1 MKGFEKTIKA
11 PAPEIV
17 KIEIE
22 TECPA
27 EEPPIIVIKQEKT
40 PEKVTEDIYE
50 FKEPE
55 PFEFEARKSEE
66 KKKRLTTH
74 RIFDDLPQLKL
85 SPTPQSTDLVSSI
98 SASTSKSPVQTS
110 SNIITPVNMTVI
122 TAAEEDD
129 SPKSHLDSAFDK
141 LCESENYNVDNSSK
155 DSVEKEGETLSLFS
169 ELAGEDSG
177 DRLLISEAEDSQEPL
192 FTYHKQEIFPDKS
205 FLLFKGFTP
214 AKNQETYSKKDA
226 TNKMRGD
233 IDDEFTNSPVLKG
246 EQSSDEDPIDA
257 AIQRVNAHSMS
268 DDSNDGELLI
278 KTPATPTP
286 PAGSILFPKAPEVK
300 PTVEIK
306 VSPKEETISKQ
317 EEQIP
322 ESAVESPKPKQEAQ
336 STNLVII
343 KESAP
348 IIVKNKEQIIILP
361 QEVIEPVSSKFSE
374 DSDSQLDLK
383 SESEGAASYTDVIMP
398 EPPAFLIHKE
408 GPSIAEK
415 VLRAISSA
423 KRAATPTPKENVKA
437 PKGDAPKLTK
447 ITLPKSQAAKL
458 SAITVQTSS
467 TMESSKLVST
477 MDTTKLN
484 TIEID
489 IAQEP
494 LHSHKDL
501 AKVSPRISPK
511 ISPRISPKISPK
523 ISPRLDVKPKE
534 SAPTTVS
541 EAFAKL
547 DLPSKPDCLPLLP
560 TKREGMERR
569 KSGSEQGLGGKSN
582 KVLCETIQKL
592 SSQISQP
599 TPALPEYQTDE
610 RSEESDSDDSDR
622 RLESSIKL

>member
-17 KIEIE
+17 KVEIE
-22 TECPA
+22 TECPI

-85 SPTPQSTDLVSSI
+85 SPTPQSPEVVSLTLAPSCV
-98 SASTSKSPVQTS
+98 SKSPSV
-110 SNIITPVNMTVI
+110 NIAV
-122 TAAEEDD
+122 EEDNI
-129 SPKSHLDSAFDK
+129 PKSHLDSAFDK

-155 DSVEKEGETLSLFS
+155 DSAEKEGETLSLFS

-177 DRLLISEAEDSQEPL
+177 DRLLISEAEAEDSQEPL
-192 FTYHKQEIFPDKS
+192 FTYHKQEMFPDKS

-300 PTVEIK
+300 PIVEIK
-306 VSPKEETISKQ
+306 VSTKEETISKQ

-322 ESAVESPKPKQEAQ
+322 EPAVVSPKPKQEAQ

-343 KESAP
+343 KEIAP
-348 IIVKNKEQIIILP
+348 IIVKNKEQIILP
-361 QEVIEPVSSKFSE
+361 QEVIEPVSSKSSE

-383 SESEGAASYTDVIMP
+383 NESEGAASYTDVIMP

-423 KRAATPTPKENVKA
+423 KRAATPTPKENIKT
-437 PKGDAPKLTK
+437 PKGDSPKLTK

-458 SAITVQTSS
+458 SAITVQTS
-467 TMESSKLVST
+467 TESSKLVST
-477 MDTTKLN
+477 TDTTKLN
-484 TIEID
+484 TIVID
-489 IAQEP
+489 IALEP
-494 LHSHKDL
+494 LHSSKDL
-501 AKVSPRISPK
+501 AKISPRISPK
-511 ISPRISPKISPK
+511 ISPRISPK

-560 TKREGMERR
+560 AKREGMERR
-569 KSGSEQGLGGKSN
+569 KSGSEPALGGKSN

-622 RLESSIKL
+622 RLESLFMFTL